1 MTPLL
6 RGRPAADE
14 YPAFYA
20 GYVAAI
26 PDGDILALLRSTGEE
41 LNSSLAQIPESKG
54 SYRYAAD
61 KWSIKVLLGHVIDA
75 ERIFTY
81 RTLRVARGDQTPLP
95 GFEENDFAVTSKSDA
110 RTVADLA
117 AELAAVR
124 ESSVRLFESLPD
136 DAWTRHGTVNG
147 RGVSV
152 RALAYITAGH
162 AKHHLNVLRERYGV
176 A

>member
-1 MTPLL
+1 MTTSL
-6 RGRPAADE
+6 RSRPAADE
-14 YPAFYA
+14 YPPFYS

-26 PDGDILALLRSTGEE
+26 PDGDIIALLRSTGEE
-41 LNSSLAQIPESKG
+41 LKTTLARIPESKG
-54 SYRYAAD
+54 SFRYADD
-61 KWSIKVLLGHVIDA
+61 KWSIKVLLGHVIDG

-81 RTLRVARGDQTPLP
+81 RALRVARGDQTPLP

-136 DAWTRHGTVNG
+136 EAWTRRGTVSG
-147 RGVSV
+147 KSVSV